1 MDTLEKYR
9 AIIQKILADYAA
21 IPYANL
27 DLKTQT
33 IFDTANDH
41 YLLVNV
47 GWQGQ
52 RYLYNC
58 IVHLD
63 IIINKIWIQRDNTE
77 AGIALDL
84 EDAGIPS
91 QDIVLGFREPT
102 LRQYTG
108 YGVA

>member
-1 MDTLEKYR
+1 MDSLEYQQT
-9 AIIQKILADYAA
+9 IIQEVLTDYAA

-33 IFDTANDH
+33 IFDLKNNH

-52 RYLYNC
+52 QYIYTC
-58 IVHLD
+58 IVHID
-63 IIINKIWIQRDNTE
+63 IINGKVWIQRDNTE

-84 EDAGIPS
+84 EEAGILPE
-91 QDIVLGFREPT
+91 QIVLGFREPE
-102 LRQYTG
+102 LRQHTG